1 MKAATA
7 VAKILKR
14 EGVEFLIGY
23 PVNPIIEAAAEADIR
38 TIIVRQE
45 RTGSA
50 HGRRREPHTSGQR
63 IGVFAMQ
70 HGPGHR
76 ERVRRRGPGLSAT
89 RCRSWSCPAATRA
102 QLMNVPPNFNA
113 LLNFQ
118 HVTKWCEQVI
128 AADASAGRHAARL
141 HAGAQRP
148 PAAGAGRDPVRR
160 AATRTCPEPTRLH
173 ARAARCASAPTRRR

>member
-23 PVNPIIEAAAEADIR
+23 PVNHIIEAAAEADIR

-45 RTGSA
+45 RTGLHMADAVS
-50 HGRRREPHTSGQR
+50 RMTSGER

-70 HGPGHR
+70 HGPAPR
-76 ERVRRRGPGLSAT
+76 TRSAAWRRPSAT
-89 RCRSWSCPAATRA
+89 RCRSSCCPAATRA
-102 QLMNVPPNFNA
+102 SILNMPPNFSS

-128 AADASAGRHAARL
+128 AARVGARRHAPRL
-141 HAGAQRP
+141 HAGA
-148 PAAGAGRDPVRR
+148 
-160 AATRTCPEPTRLH
+160 RTA
-173 ARAARCASAPTRRR
+173 ARARCWSRSRST